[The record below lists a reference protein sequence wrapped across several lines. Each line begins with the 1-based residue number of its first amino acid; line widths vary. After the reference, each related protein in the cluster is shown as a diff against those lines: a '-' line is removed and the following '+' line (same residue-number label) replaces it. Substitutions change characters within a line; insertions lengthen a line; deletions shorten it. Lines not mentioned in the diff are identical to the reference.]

1 MITISHHNLNTE
13 RGSKLKKRFGRV
25 QIRQKE
31 RTTSSHEKMPL
42 FNLTRISAVGKTAK
56 NDSLKDV
63 KFITGTN
70 DEHIKHLNN

>member
-1 MITISHHNLNTE
+1 
-13 RGSKLKKRFGRV
+13 
-25 QIRQKE
+25 
-31 RTTSSHEKMPL
+31 MPL